1 MSQSM
6 MLLVNPVAGRTTS
19 AAALGAVI
27 ETFCAD
33 GQHPTVYF
41 TLGHG
46 GATRIAAEHGAE
58 YDRLVCMGGDGTLSE
73 TISGLMAIPPAQRPP
88 LGYIAMGTTNDVAG
102 TLQLPRGKPQAA
114 ARDILK
120 GQQMPYDVG
129 RFNAGHYFTYVAAFG
144 AFTEVSYATDQ
155 EMKNALGKAAYLLS
169 GLTMLPKLKSYHTR
183 VEFDGQVIEDDLIFG
198 AVSNSTSVAGMI
210 KLDKRVVAL
219 SDGKFELLL
228 VRAPKNLAELNSI
241 VSGLLNQDYNGS
253 VMTIHQAAHVR
264 FTFTEPVPWT
274 RDGEN
279 GGEHSSVEIYNLHQA
294 VELIV

>member
-1 MSQSM
+1 MDERSM
-6 MLLVNPVAGRTTS
+6 MLLVNPAAGRSTS
-19 AAALGAVI
+19 AAALGAVV
-27 ETFCAD
+27 ETFCSAD
-33 GQHPTVYF
+33 WHPTVYF
-41 TLGHG
+41 TNRR
-46 GATRIAAEHGAE
+46 ATEQVKERAGE
-58 YDRLVCMGGDGTLSE
+58 YARLVCLGGDGTLSE
-73 TISGLMAIPPAQRPP
+73 SISGLMQIPPEHRPP
-88 LGYIAMGTTNDVAG
+88 LGYIPMGTANDVAN
-102 TLQLPRGKPQAA
+102 TLNLPLRKPGAAAADILNGKP
-114 ARDILK
+114 
-120 GQQMPYDVG
+120 MPYDVG
-129 RFNAGHYFTYVAAFG
+129 FWNGDRYFTYVAAFG

-228 VRAPKNLAELNSI
+228 VRTPKNLAELNSI
-241 VSGLLNQDYNGS
+241 VSGLLNQDYTGS

>member
-6 MLLVNPVAGRTTS
+6 MLLVNPVAGRSTS

-33 GQHPTVYF
+33 GLAPTVYF
-41 TLGHG
+41 TLGRG

-129 RFNAGHYFTYVAAFG
+129 RFNGGRYFTYVAAFG
-144 AFTEVSYATDQ
+144 AFTEVSYSTDQ
-155 EMKNALGKAAYLLS
+155 EVKKALGHAAYLLA
-169 GLTMLPKLKSYHTR
+169 GLTSLPKLKSYKVK
-183 VEFDGQVIEDDLIFG
+183 VEYDGGTIEEEMIFG
-198 AVSNSTSVAGMI
+198 A
-210 KLDKRVVAL
+210 
-219 SDGKFELLL
+219 
-228 VRAPKNLAELNSI
+228 
-241 VSGLLNQDYNGS
+241 
-253 VMTIHQAAHVR
+253 
-264 FTFTEPVPWT
+264 
-274 RDGEN
+274 
-279 GGEHSSVEIYNLHQA
+279 
-294 VELIV
+294 